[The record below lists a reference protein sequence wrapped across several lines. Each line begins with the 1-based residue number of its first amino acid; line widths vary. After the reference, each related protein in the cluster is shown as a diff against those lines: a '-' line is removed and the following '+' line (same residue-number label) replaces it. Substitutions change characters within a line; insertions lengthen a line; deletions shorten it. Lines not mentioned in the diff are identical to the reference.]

1 MLPIIL
7 NCVFETLALPPSLP
21 LADTPSPCEELP
33 RLRAALQCPARL
45 LIKRD
50 DSIAFAFGGNK
61 VRKLRFVAAHAKE
74 SGSDTLI
81 TTGGVQSNHA
91 RVTAA
96 VAARLG
102 MKCILVVNGVR
113 PVHATGNALLD
124 QLLGAEIRYVVGR
137 EDRAMEMQRA
147 ADDTRARGGVPFV
160 IPLGA
165 STPLGAVAFVAAI
178 DELRHQ
184 IDPPDVIVH
193 ASSSGGTQAGLVA
206 GCALAG
212 WQTQV
217 IGVSADEPA
226 ASLETTVRLLLGGL
240 EKLLG
245 CGDRRL
251 ASASVVV
258 DDRFVGDGYGKPT
271 VASREAIE
279 ILARN
284 EAIFLDPTYTS
295 KAMAGFIARARR
307 GEFTSGST
315 VLFWH
320 TGGQVGLFA

>member
-1 MLPIIL
+1 
-7 NCVFETLALPPSLP
+7 VFETLALPPSLP
-21 LADTPSPCEELP
+21 LADSPSPCEELP
-33 RLRAALQCPARL
+33 RLRRALQCPARL

-50 DSIAFAFGGNK
+50 DSLAFAFGGNK
-61 VRKLRFVAAHAKE
+61 VRKLRFVAAQAKA
-74 SGSDTLI
+74 SGADTLV
-81 TTGGVQSNHA
+81 TTGSVQSNHA

-96 VAARLG
+96 VAAKLG

-124 QLLGAEIRYVVGR
+124 QLLGAEMRYVVGR
-137 EDRAMEMQRA
+137 EDRAVEMQRA
-147 ADDTRARGGVPFV
+147 ADDTRSRGGVPFV

-165 STPLGAVAFVAAI
+165 STPFGAVAFVAAI

-184 IDPPDVIVH
+184 IDPPDFIVH
-193 ASSSGGTQAGLVA
+193 SSSSGGTQAGLVA

-212 WQTQV
+212 WPTQV
-217 IGVSADEPA
+217 IGISADEPA
-226 ASLETTVRLLLGGL
+226 ASLQVTVRSLLGGL
-240 EKLLG
+240 EKLLR
-245 CGDRRL
+245 CDERF

-258 DDRFVGDGYGKPT
+258 DDRFVGEGYGKPT
-271 VASREAIE
+271 AASREAIE
-279 ILARN
+279 VLARN

-295 KAMAGFIARARR
+295 KAMAGLIARARGR
-307 GEFTSGST
+307 EFTEERT